1 MRFPWNGKLCLLWL
15 SNTSKTYAKN
25 WVFLGHQGMVLPDD
39 LVQKIQPTISYGG
52 FDCIL
57 ISVFCSAKAGSISSG
72 KQLNK
77 YTTYQL
83 SGANSY
89 NYTIDP
95 KKGKFKDI
103 IAFKGS
109 VVCQKEEHTWS
120 TKENNLNQNVISTE
134 AFIYFVGFFHWSRKS
149 ITICNILVWLSWTE
163 LIFAEETWCCSFF
176 VCEDFTVHT
185 GKIHLSPVCQILV
198 YPGKTM

>member
-1 MRFPWNGKLCLLWL
+1 MMDL
-15 SNTSKTYAKN
+15 TYS
-25 WVFLGHQGMVLPDD
+25 Q
-39 LVQKIQPTISYGG
+39 I
-52 FDCIL
+52 
-57 ISVFCSAKAGSISSG
+57 ISVLSSAKVVSKSSG

-83 SGANSY
+83 SCANSY
-89 NYTIDP
+89 NYPIAP

-134 AFIYFVGFFHWSRKS
+134 AFMYFVGFFHWNRKS
-149 ITICNILVWLSWTE
+149 MTICNILVWLSWTE
-163 LIFAEETWCCSFF
+163 LIFAEETWCCSLYVRISVFIQGKSIWVLF
-176 VCEDFTVHT
+176 VKF
-185 GKIHLSPVCQILV
+185 
-198 YPGKTM
+198 

>member
-1 MRFPWNGKLCLLWL
+1 MMDL
-15 SNTSKTYAKN
+15 TYS
-25 WVFLGHQGMVLPDD
+25 Q
-39 LVQKIQPTISYGG
+39 I
-52 FDCIL
+52 
-57 ISVFCSAKAGSISSG
+57 ISVLSSAKVVSKSSG

-83 SGANSY
+83 SWANSY
-89 NYTIDP
+89 NYPIAP

-134 AFIYFVGFFHWSRKS
+134 AFMYFVGFF
-149 ITICNILVWLSWTE
+149 TE
-163 LIFAEETWCCSFF
+163 AGR
-176 VCEDFTVHT
+176 V
-185 GKIHLSPVCQILV
+185 
-198 YPGKTM
+198 